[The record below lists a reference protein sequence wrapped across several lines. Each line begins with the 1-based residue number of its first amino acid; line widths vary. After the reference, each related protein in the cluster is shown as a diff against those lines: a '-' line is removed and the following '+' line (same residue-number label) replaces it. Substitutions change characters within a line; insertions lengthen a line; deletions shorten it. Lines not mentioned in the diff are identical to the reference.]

1 VANDADLSDRFVA
14 ASEARGFSEVAAKS
28 LASLIAPRYVG
39 ARVPQL
45 LLNVA
50 LLDLGRGGE
59 AGAQRM
65 LGKFPLT
72 LAFPEIRA
80 RPGR

>member
-1 VANDADLSDRFVA
+1 MANDADLSDRFAA
-14 ASEARGFSEVAAKS
+14 ASAARGFSEVAAKS
-28 LASLIAPRYVG
+28 LASLIAPRHLG

-45 LLNVA
+45 PLNIA
-50 LLDLGRGGE
+50 LLDLDRGGE

-72 LAFPEIRA
+72 LAFRVIRA

>member
-1 VANDADLSDRFVA
+1 M
-14 ASEARGFSEVAAKS
+14 
-28 LASLIAPRYVG
+28 ASLIAPRYVG